1 MTITLFDL
9 PSTLPIGAWSPNTW
23 KTRFALNYQG
33 IPYVTEWV
41 EWPDIEPRCIE
52 LGIPP
57 TAKKANGSARYTL
70 PAIHDPATG
79 VFLADSLLIA
89 EYLAKTYPDAPALFP
104 NNTLALQVLFSDL
117 FRTKLSNRCILGILS
132 AQARVMLPRS
142 AEAFRTRFEAQFGAR
157 LEDLVPRGEAADAE
171 WAKFEIG
178 IGEIAVLY
186 TKTEGPFL
194 MGNTACWADLVAAAH
209 AMWWRTI
216 WGEESDEWARITAWH
231 GGLWSRL
238 LVSLKDYQQVV

>member
-1 MTITLFDL
+1 MKVHDSQHDEI
-9 PSTLPIGAWSPNTW
+9 
-23 KTRFALNYQG
+23 RFALNYQG

-57 TAKKANGSARYTL
+57 TAKKADGSARYTL

-104 NNTLALQVLFSDL
+104 NNTVALQAPFSDA
-117 FRTKLSNRCILGILS
+117 FRAKLSNRCILGILS
-132 AQARVMLPRS
+132 SQVRVMLPRS

-171 WAKFEIG
+171 WVKFEAG
-178 IGEIAVLY
+178 MGEIATLY
-186 TKTEGPFL
+186 TKTDGPFL
-194 MGNTACWADLVAAAH
+194 MGNTACWADLVAAAY
-209 AMWWRTI
+209 AIWWRTI
-216 WGEESDEWARITAWH
+216 WGEESEEWKRISAWN
-231 GGLWSRL
+231 GGLWSKL
-238 LVSLKDYQQVV
+238 LDSLKDYQQVV